1 MGKRKMDSDLHRIKL
16 ETGTVYQT
24 SKGGNYYFRYQVKGE
39 RKCVS
44 LKTANQEE
52 AIRKAKALLP
62 TVQATNLE
70 VIATHV
76 KVARKLAAQ
85 TKSLPISQIWG
96 TYSTHPQRA
105 LPATMREQL
114 AYEATL
120 AEFIGTLDRRIKQ
133 FSQITEADVIKFA
146 DYLRTTQISVST
158 HNRKIVRLRKIFNTL
173 QEYRDGDNPFDLKVL
188 KRKER
193 EEQGVTVRR
202 LAFTREQEEQLR
214 EILDD
219 PQVKVL
225 NKEEIKVVFYIGM
238 YTGQRLKDCVLL
250 QWQNVDLEHRR
261 ISVTQYKTGQSVTIP
276 IADQLYQILLEAKER
291 QVDGYVNPKVAQR
304 YKQKDKKGKCIGDN
318 LVNIDVMR
326 IINHLGVETAVA
338 VEGRK
343 RKTTVLGFHSLRHS
357 FASFCAEAGVTKSA
371 VISILGVNS
380 EIVDEFYTHIGEEAQ
395 RAAVEAIAGD
405 ADSTPSAKIKRALEY
420 IASIQEPSAE
430 LLEIKKILKN

>member
-24 SKGGNYYFRYQVKGE
+24 SKGGNYYFRFQVKGE

-85 TKSLPISQIWG
+85 TKSLPISQIWK

-120 AEFIGTLDRRIKQ
+120 TEFINSLDRRIKQ

-158 HNRKIVRLRKIFNTL
+158 LQYLEEKLYQQACNLHLNRS
-173 QEYRDGDNPFDLKVL
+173 FDL
-188 KRKER
+188 
-193 EEQGVTVRR
+193 
-202 LAFTREQEEQLR
+202 
-214 EILDD
+214 
-219 PQVKVL
+219 
-225 NKEEIKVVFYIGM
+225 
-238 YTGQRLKDCVLL
+238 
-250 QWQNVDLEHRR
+250 
-261 ISVTQYKTGQSVTIP
+261 
-276 IADQLYQILLEAKER
+276 ADA
-291 QVDGYVNPKVAQR
+291 
-304 YKQKDKKGKCIGDN
+304 
-318 LVNIDVMR
+318 MTT
-326 IINHLGVETAVA
+326 LGAVA
-338 VEGRK
+338 DK
-343 RKTTVLGFHSLRHS
+343 L
-357 FASFCAEAGVTKSA
+357 
-371 VISILGVNS
+371 
-380 EIVDEFYTHIGEEAQ
+380 YPAQ
-395 RAAVEAIAGD
+395 
-405 ADSTPSAKIKRALEY
+405 
-420 IASIQEPSAE
+420 
-430 LLEIKKILKN
+430 